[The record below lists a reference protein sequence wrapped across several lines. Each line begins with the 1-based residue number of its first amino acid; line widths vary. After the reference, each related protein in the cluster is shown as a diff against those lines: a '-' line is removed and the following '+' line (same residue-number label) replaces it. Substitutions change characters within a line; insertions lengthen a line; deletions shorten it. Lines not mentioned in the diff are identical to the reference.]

1 MKNKKKVKARMKNK
15 PTKAYNIS
23 LTGAND
29 ANLDLYGEIVS
40 DRPRDW
46 DGNPIQDGY
55 IVASELLADLD
66 TLRTKDNITIHINSV
81 GGDLYAGLAI
91 YNRLKELPANITT
104 INDGLAA
111 SAASLIFQAGDTR
124 KVNAGSNLMVHQA
137 MGFLLGYYQLPDLQ
151 QVSKQL
157 RAANKTAINVY
168 AEASGRSADE
178 MKRMVDAETW
188 LTGEEAVDAG
198 LADEVIADNDGVS
211 MSLTEDGR
219 HLIVNG
225 VQLSTHGMHNIP
237 AGLPVMPANSI
248 KSNAAAP
255 VADDK
260 NFNEGGNSM
269 DIKNIEDLKTAYPEL
284 MEQARAEAFDAGKA
298 QGAADERARLEG
310 IDTIASTIADKA
322 LVKDAMYGDNPLN
335 AEQLALKA
343 LQQQA
348 KTGATMLQNMA
359 ADTHESG
366 VDGVTATPAQ
376 TAEPSAAEL
385 KASAEKEA
393 LEAVK
398 NALYPKGVR

>member
-1 MKNKKKVKARMKNK
+1 MKNK
-15 PTKAYNIS
+15 PMKAYNIT

-29 ANLDLYGEIVS
+29 ANLDLYGEVVS

-46 DGNPIQDGY
+46 DGNPVQDGY

-66 TLRTKDNITIHINSV
+66 ALATKDNITIHINSV
-81 GGDLYAGLAI
+81 GGDLYAGVAI

-137 MGFLLGYYQLPDLQ
+137 MGFLFGYYQLFDLQ

-168 AEASGRSADE
+168 AEASGRSTDE
-178 MKRMVDAETW
+178 MKRLVDAETW
-188 LTGEEAVDAG
+188 LTGQEAVDAG
-198 LADEVIADNDGVS
+198 LADEVITDDVDVS

-219 HLIVNG
+219 HIIVNG
-225 VQLSTHGMHNIP
+225 VQLSTKGMHNIP
-237 AGLPVMPANSI
+237 AGLPVMPANI
-248 KSNAAAP
+248 TRSNAAPA
-255 VADDK
+255 ADDK
-260 NFNEGGNSM
+260 NSRQGDDLME
-269 DIKNIEDLKTAYPEL
+269 IKNLSDLKEAYPEL

-298 QGAADERARLEG
+298 EGVAAERERLES
-310 IDTIASTIADKA
+310 IESIENSIQDKD
-322 LVKDAMYGDNPLN
+322 LIHDAKYGDTPLQ

-343 LQQQA
+343 LQKQSA
-348 KTGATMLQNMA
+348 LGAVTIQNLQ
-359 ADTHESG
+359 ADTKESG
-366 VDGVTATPAQ
+366 VEGVTATPAQ
-376 TAEPSAAEL
+376 PQMSAEEVQAAEE
-385 KASAEKEA
+385 KAA

>member
-1 MKNKKKVKARMKNK
+1 MKTIMKNK
-15 PTKAYNIS
+15 PMKAYNIT

-29 ANLDLYGEIVS
+29 ANLDLYGEVVS

-46 DGNPIQDGY
+46 DGNPVQDGY

-66 TLRTKDNITIHINSV
+66 ALATKDNITIHINSV
-81 GGDLYAGLAI
+81 GGDLYAGVAI

-137 MGFLLGYYQLPDLQ
+137 MGFLYGYYQVPDLN
-151 QVSKQL
+151 QVTKQL
-157 RAANKTAINVY
+157 RAANNTAIAIY
-168 AEASGRSADE
+168 AEASGRDKDAI
-178 MKRMVDAETW
+178 KRMVDAETW
-188 LTGEEAVDAG
+188 LTGQEAVDAG
-198 LADEVIADNDGVS
+198 LADEVIGDEEDIA
-211 MSLTEDGR
+211 MSLSGDGK
-219 HLIVNG
+219 HIIVNG
-225 VQLSTHGMHNIP
+225 VQLSTHGMHNLP
-237 AGLPVMPANSI
+237 AGLPAMPANLI
-248 KSNAAAP
+248 QSNAEKS
-255 VADDK
+255 ADDK
-260 NFNEGGNSM
+260 NFLEGGNPM
-269 DIKNIEDLKTAYPEL
+269 EIKNIEELKAAYPDL

-298 QGAADERARLEG
+298 EGAADERARLEG

-322 LVKDAMYGDNPLN
+322 LVHDAMYGDNPLN

-348 KTGATMLQNMA
+348 KIGNTMLQNMA
-359 ADTHESG
+359 ADTVDSG
-366 VDGVTATPAQ
+366 VNAVNAVPAQ
-376 TAEPSAAEL
+376 TAEPSAAEM
-385 KASAEKEA
+385 KAAAEKEA

>member
-1 MKNKKKVKARMKNK
+1 MKNRMKNK
-15 PTKAYNIS
+15 PMKAYNIT

-29 ANLDLYGEIVS
+29 ANLDLYGEVVS

-46 DGNPIQDGY
+46 DGNPVQDGY

-66 TLRTKDNITIHINSV
+66 ALATKDNITIHINSV
-81 GGDLYAGLAI
+81 GGDLYAGVAI

-111 SAASLIFQAGDTR
+111 SSASLIFQAGDTR

-137 MGFLLGYYQLPDLQ
+137 MGFLFGYYQLSDLQ

-168 AEASGRSADE
+168 AEASGRSTDE
-178 MKRMVDAETW
+178 MKRLVDAETW
-188 LTGEEAVDAG
+188 LTGDEAVEAG
-198 LADEVIADNDGVS
+198 LADEVITDDVDVS

-219 HLIVNG
+219 HIIVNG
-225 VQLSTHGMHNIP
+225 VQLSTYGMHNIP
-237 AGLPVMPANSI
+237 AGLPVMPANI
-248 KSNAAAP
+248 TRSNAAPA
-255 VADDK
+255 ADDK
-260 NFNEGGNSM
+260 NSRQGDDLME
-269 DIKNIEDLKTAYPEL
+269 IKNLSDLREAYPEL

-298 QGAADERARLEG
+298 EGVAAERERLEG
-310 IDTIASTIADKA
+310 IESIENSIQDKD
-322 LVKDAMYGDNPLN
+322 LIHDAKYGDTPLQ

-343 LQQQA
+343 LQKQSA
-348 KTGATMLQNMA
+348 LGAVTIQNLQ
-359 ADTHESG
+359 ADTKESG
-366 VDGVTATPAQ
+366 VEGVTATPAQ
-376 TAEPSAAEL
+376 PQMSAEEVQAAEE
-385 KASAEKEA
+385 KAA

>member
-1 MKNKKKVKARMKNK
+1 MKNKQPM
-15 PTKAYNIS
+15 KAYNIT

-40 DRPRDW
+40 NRPRDW
-46 DGNPIQDGY
+46 DGNPVQDGY

-66 TLRTKDNITIHINSV
+66 ALATKDNITIHINSV

-111 SAASLIFQAGDTR
+111 SAASIIFQAGDTR

-137 MGFLLGYYQLPDLQ
+137 MGFLFGYYQLSDLQ

-178 MKRMVDAETW
+178 MKRLVDAETW

-198 LADEVIADNDGVS
+198 LADEVITDNDGIS
-211 MSLTEDGR
+211 MGLTSDGK
-219 HLIVNG
+219 HIIVNG
-225 VQLSTHGMHNIP
+225 VQLSTRGMHNIP
-237 AGLPVMPANSI
+237 AGLPVMPANYI
-248 KSNAAAP
+248 QSNAAPA
-255 VADDK
+255 ADDK
-260 NFNEGGNSM
+260 NSRQGDDLME
-269 DIKNIEDLKTAYPEL
+269 IKNLSDLKEAYPEL

-298 QGAADERARLEG
+298 EGVAAERARLEG
-310 IDTIASTIADKA
+310 IESIETSIQDKD
-322 LVKDAMYGDNPLN
+322 LIRDAKYGDTPLQ

-343 LQQQA
+343 LQKQSA
-348 KTGATMLQNMA
+348 LGAVTIQNLQ
-359 ADTHESG
+359 ADTKESG
-366 VDGVTATPAQ
+366 VEGVTATPAQ
-376 TAEPSAAEL
+376 PQMSAEEVQAAEE
-385 KASAEKEA
+385 KAA
-393 LEAVK
+393 LDAVK